1 MDAYKVKELQKMLEH
16 ETSKTEEHYGARLS
30 HWYGDANVLTID
42 AGGLRALIRYYSK
55 HDTNLAGTEEDG
67 DKEPCISGIPYVSV
81 WDGGVEVGSTCTV
94 NLQSGEVTDIQLA
107 SISDG
112 MTERLNTL
120 EREYVILNDEQ
131 CDICQSSDGGR
142 YILLEGRVKFEE
154 ESSW

>member
-67 DKEPCISGIPYVSV
+67 DKDPCISEIPYVFV
-81 WDGGVEVGSTCTV
+81 WDGGVEVESTCTV
-94 NLQSGEVTDIQLA
+94 NLRTGEVTDIQPAVTDSL
-107 SISDG
+107 
-112 MTERLNTL
+112 ETL
-120 EREYVILNDEQ
+120 EWEYVILNDEQ
-131 CDICQSSDGGR
+131 YGVCRSSDGSR